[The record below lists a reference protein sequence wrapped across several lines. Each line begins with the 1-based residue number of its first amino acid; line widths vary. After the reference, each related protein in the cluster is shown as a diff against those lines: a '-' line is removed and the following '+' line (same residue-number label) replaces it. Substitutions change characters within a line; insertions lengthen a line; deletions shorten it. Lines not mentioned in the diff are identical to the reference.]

1 MDLFSLPYAIFV
13 IGAALLFQILPGR
26 WRPAFLAVA
35 SLLFYGAHSL
45 VSAVILVISAA
56 AVFGAARALDS
67 LTISS
72 APRSVLLAGVLVSL
86 LCYLL
91 LIKLVPILNQRG
103 QALSVSRVL
112 VTLGVSYYTFKL
124 MGYLIDVYWRKY
136 PSWTDPVCFLAFV
149 TFFPQLPA
157 GPIQRAS
164 DFRMPG
170 DSEETARL
178 MPEGLKR
185 IFWGL
190 VKKTVVA
197 DQLASMV
204 GYIDGTQPRFSNML
218 WIAGILYALQLYFDF
233 AALTDIA
240 VGTAGLFCI
249 KSPENFNYPF
259 FAPSISQFWRRWHMS
274 LTTWITDYVFTPLRM
289 SLRNLGTL
297 GLILSIMVNMTLIAL
312 WHGIGVGILIF
323 GLLNGVF
330 LVIDSLTASWR
341 RKYYRRHLVMDRIT
355 NLIGPVFVFCMVAYA
370 LVYFRAVTIPNIT
383 YQTHHLW
390 DGVGAPISSLRELFN
405 NFGRFHSFLT
415 FVATAGAMGIE
426 LLAYLRQSD
435 AKFALSVPSFQALP
449 APLRWLVYYAGV
461 TTVVTLYQQHVHFI
475 YVQF

>member
-1 MDLFSLPYAIFV
+1 
-13 IGAALLFQILPGR
+13 
-26 WRPAFLAVA
+26 
-35 SLLFYGAHSL
+35 
-45 VSAVILVISAA
+45 VILVFSAA

-67 LTISS
+67 LEIASTR
-72 APRSVLLAGVLVSL
+72 RSVLLAGVLASL
-86 LCYLL
+86 LCYLM
-91 LIKLVPILNQRG
+91 LIKLMPILHQRG
-103 QALSVSRVL
+103 QALSAGKVL

-136 PSWTDPVCFLAFV
+136 PSWTDPVLFLAFA

-164 DFRMPG
+164 DFRLPEH
-170 DSEETARL
+170 SEETARL
-178 MPEGLKR
+178 MSQGLKR

-218 WIAGILYALQLYFDF
+218 WIAGFLYALQLYFDF

-297 GLILSIMVNMTLIAL
+297 GLIVSIMVNMTLIAL

-323 GLLNGVF
+323 GLLNGAF
-330 LVIDSLTASWR
+330 LVVDSLTTAWR
-341 RKYYRRHLVMDRIT
+341 RKYYRRHPLMDLIT
-355 NLIGPVFVFCMVAYA
+355 NLIGPVFVFSMVAYA
-370 LVYFRAVTIPNIT
+370 LVYFRAVTIANIT

-390 DGVGAPISSLRELFN
+390 DGVGAPISSLRELYN
-405 NFGRFHSFLT
+405 NYGHFLSFLT
-415 FVATAGAMGIE
+415 FAATAGAIGIE
-426 LLAYLRQSD
+426 LWAYLRQRG
-435 AKFALSVPSFQALP
+435 AKFVLAVPLFPALP

-461 TTVVTLYQQHVHFI
+461 TAVVTLYQQHVHFI